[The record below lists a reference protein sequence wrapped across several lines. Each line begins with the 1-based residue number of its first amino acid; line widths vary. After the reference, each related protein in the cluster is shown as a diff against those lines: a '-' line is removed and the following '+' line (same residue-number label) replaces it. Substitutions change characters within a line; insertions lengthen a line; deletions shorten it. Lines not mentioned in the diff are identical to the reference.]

1 MKEADTVEEGRGGN
15 EQEGKGIKGD

>member
-1 MKEADTVEEGRGGN
+1 MKGADTVEEGRGGN